1 MSRKEGLIQQISG
14 PVFWMKG
21 VLVTGYDLTV
31 LAETSEEE
39 EGGGGRGGEIALN
52 IFK

>member
-1 MSRKEGLIQQISG
+1 
-14 PVFWMKG
+14 MKG

-39 EGGGGRGGEIALN
+39 EGGGGRGGGAGRGGEIALN